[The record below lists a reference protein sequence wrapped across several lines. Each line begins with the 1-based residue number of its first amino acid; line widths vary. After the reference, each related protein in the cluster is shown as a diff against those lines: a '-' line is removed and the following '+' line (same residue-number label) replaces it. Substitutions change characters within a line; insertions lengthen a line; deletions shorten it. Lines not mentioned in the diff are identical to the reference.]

1 MSSLALP
8 KARTPTLYFIGVTTG
23 RSSIRTV
30 FPRWAEE
37 LGLTAE
43 LVGIDLPLHAP
54 AERYR
59 EVVRFLAADP
69 LAMGALVTTHKV
81 DLFAA
86 CAGMFDVVDP
96 LARLMGEVS
105 CISKRDGA
113 LVCHA
118 KDPISCGL
126 ALDAM
131 LGQRHWTDRPA
142 DAFIMGAG
150 GSGIAIAWYLT
161 QPGHGAN
168 RPGRLIVS
176 NRDRARTANF
186 RRIYAQMAT
195 GIDLELMSADSPGV
209 NDRLLAGCRDGSLVV
224 NATGLGKDRP
234 GSPLSAAARFPR
246 GAVAWDLNYRGDL
259 VFLDQA
265 RAQQPGRRLG
275 VQDGWVYFLH
285 GWIQV
290 IAEVFH
296 RDVPVSGPAF
306 DRLAKL
312 AESVRRAR

>member
-1 MSSLALP
+1 MSPFTPPRAQV
-8 KARTPTLYFIGVTTG
+8 PTLYFIGVTTG

-37 LGLTAE
+37 LGIDAVLD
-43 LVGIDLPLHAP
+43 GIDLPLHAP
-54 AERYR
+54 AEHYR
-59 EVVRFLAADP
+59 EVVRAIAEDP

-81 DLFAA
+81 DLFTA

-96 LARLMGEVS
+96 LAQLMGEVS
-105 CISKRDGA
+105 CISKQDGA

-118 KDPISCGL
+118 KDPISSGL
-126 ALDAM
+126 TLDAM
-131 LGQRHWTDRPA
+131 LGQRYWQDSPA

-150 GSGIAIAWYLT
+150 GSGIAISWYLT
-161 QPGHGAN
+161 RPRLGAN
-168 RPGRLIVS
+168 RPGRLIIS
-176 NRDRARTANF
+176 NRSQPRIDSF
-186 RRIYAQMAT
+186 RRIYEQMAT
-195 GIDLELMSADSPGV
+195 GIDLELVLAGDPDV

-224 NATGLGKDRP
+224 NATGLGKDAP
-234 GSPLSAAARFPR
+234 GSPMTGAARFPR
-246 GAVAWDLNYRGDL
+246 RAVAWDLNYRGDL

-265 RAQQPGRRLG
+265 RAQQGERELD

-296 RDVPVSGPAF
+296 RTVPVSGPAF

-312 AESVRRAR
+312 AESVRRPS

>member
-1 MSSLALP
+1 MSSLTLP
-8 KARTPTLYFIGVTTG
+8 AAQVPTLYFVGVTTG
-23 RSSIRTV
+23 ASSIRTV
-30 FPRWAEE
+30 FPRWAQE
-37 LGLTAE
+37 LGIDAVLA
-43 LVGIDLPLHAP
+43 GIDLPLHAR
-54 AERYR
+54 AEDYR
-59 EVVRFLAADP
+59 AVVRSIAADP

-86 CAGMFDVVDP
+86 CADMFDVIDP

-118 KDPISCGL
+118 KDPVSCGL

-131 LGQRHWTDRPA
+131 LGERYWAHAPA

-150 GSGIAIAWYLT
+150 GSGIAISWYLT
-161 QPGHGAN
+161 QPRLGVN
-168 RPGRLIVS
+168 RPERLIVS
-176 NRDRARTANF
+176 NRDQARTDNF
-186 RRIYAQMAT
+186 RRIYEQMET
-195 GIDLELMSADSPGV
+195 GIDLELTAADDPDA
-209 NDRLLAGCRDGSLVV
+209 NDRLLARCRPGSLVV
-224 NATGLGKDRP
+224 NATGLGKDVP
-234 GSPLSAAARFPR
+234 GSPLAGGARFPR
-246 GAVAWDLNYRGDL
+246 RAVAWDLNYRGDL

-265 RAQQPGRRLG
+265 RAQQRELELD
-275 VQDGWVYFLH
+275 VHDGWVYFLH

-296 RDVPVSGPAF
+296 RDVPVSGAAF

-312 AESVRRAR
+312 AESVRRTS